1 MPPPF
6 WIGLVCSER
15 PPTVVAPIHPEVFAS
30 PARWALRAGHGSALQ
45 SERVVPSSQI
55 PQGSPGLGDPG
66 TAPAAGPAGPG
77 ASRLGKTQ
85 HSGDPWRTHG
95 VSAPAEAQAL
105 GGHRL
110 GQGTRATALL
120 DPAHRPLRPSGT
132 GSRNARRS
140 PAQRLKSTFV
150 FGTCGFL
157 RLQVFSS

>member
-30 PARWALRAGHGSALQ
+30 PARWELRAGHGSALQ

-132 GSRNARRS
+132 GSRNVRRS